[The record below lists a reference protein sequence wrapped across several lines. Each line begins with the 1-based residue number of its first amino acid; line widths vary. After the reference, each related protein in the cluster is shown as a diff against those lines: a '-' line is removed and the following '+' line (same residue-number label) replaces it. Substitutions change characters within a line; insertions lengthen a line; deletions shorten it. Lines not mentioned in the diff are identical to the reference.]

1 MRSTI
6 ESLTPN
12 RRFESVAFHPALR
25 ARAQPVAYL
34 KFWQGMMAVTE
45 VSLVGW
51 LVSAPDTPHPA
62 LWSFAAAGVI
72 TPAVVILFVSVAL
85 DAARRA
91 K

>member
-1 MRSTI
+1 
-6 ESLTPN
+6 
-12 RRFESVAFHPALR
+12 
-25 ARAQPVAYL
+25 
-34 KFWQGMMAVTE
+34 VTE

-51 LVSAPDTPHPA
+51 LISVPDTPHLA

-72 TPAVVILFVSVAL
+72 MPAVVIFFAGIAL

>member
-1 MRSTI
+1 
-6 ESLTPN
+6 
-12 RRFESVAFHPALR
+12 
-25 ARAQPVAYL
+25 
-34 KFWQGMMAVTE
+34 MMVVTE

-51 LVSAPDTPHPA
+51 LISVPDSPHLA

-72 TPAVVILFVSVAL
+72 MPAVVILFAGIAL